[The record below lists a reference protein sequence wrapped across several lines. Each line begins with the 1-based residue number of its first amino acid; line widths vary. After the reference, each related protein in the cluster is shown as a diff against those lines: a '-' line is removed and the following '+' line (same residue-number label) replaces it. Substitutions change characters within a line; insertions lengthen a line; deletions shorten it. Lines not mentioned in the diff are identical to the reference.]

1 MRVCRYTTHHLTTTG
16 GINDPQ
22 AVSDFR
28 KQSATEHETHH
39 LPLIVNREGGSSIE
53 YFITQQE
60 GCSDIVRHC
69 CDDVLAP

>member
-1 MRVCRYTTHHLTTTG
+1 MRVCRYTTHYLTTTG
-16 GINDPQ
+16 GINNSS
-22 AVSDFR
+22 SD
-28 KQSATEHETHH
+28 KLSATEHETHH
-39 LPLIVNREGGSSIE
+39 LPLIVNREGSSSIE